1 MIGASRAAST
11 RAYQVLSTTTITST
25 GTQEATIPAG
35 TVFVEIEMYGGGGG
49 SGRGTFSAGG
59 GKGGGSAQNNSG
71 SAGGG
76 GAYVK
81 HRLRIT
87 DLRAGDK
94 LTFDVGAGGS
104 GTAHPARP
112 AGSGED
118 TQLLTHKRDG
128 ADPETQLSFVSDDII
143 AGGGNGGR
151 SGNGFAQSSDGDGGV
166 AQNGNITNTNGSDGA
181 AKQAGGASAVDGGA
195 GGDAGGPD
203 GGDGGNG
210 GTTSNP
216 GLIAAAGTAPGGGA
230 GSGASITNTSGA
242 AGANGRVIVKAF
254 G

>member
-11 RAYQVLSTTTITST
+11 REYQVLSTTTITST
-25 GTQEATIPAG
+25 GVQEATIPAG

-49 SGRGTFSAGG
+49 AGKGTFSAGG
-59 GKGGGSAQNNSG
+59 GKGGGSSQNTSG
-71 SAGGG
+71 GAGGG

-81 HRLRIT
+81 HRLRLT

-94 LTFDVGAGGS
+94 ITFDVGAGGAA
-104 GTAHPARP
+104 TTHPARK
-112 AGSGED
+112 GTNGGD
-118 TQLLTHKRDG
+118 TQLITHKRDG
-128 ADPETQLSFVSDDII
+128 ADPETQLSFVSDEIT

-151 SGNGFAQSSDGDGGV
+151 SGNGLAQSSDGDGGA

-181 AKQAGGASAVDGGA
+181 ARNSGGASAVDGGA

-216 GLIAAAGTAPGGGA
+216 GLIAGAGTAPGGG
-230 GSGASITNTSGA
+230 GGGGASITNTSGG
-242 AGANGRVIVKAF
+242 AGANGRVIIKAF